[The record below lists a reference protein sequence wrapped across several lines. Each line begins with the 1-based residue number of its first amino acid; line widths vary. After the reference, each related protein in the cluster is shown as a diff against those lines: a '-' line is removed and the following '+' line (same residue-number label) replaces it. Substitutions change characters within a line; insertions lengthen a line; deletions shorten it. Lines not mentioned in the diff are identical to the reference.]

1 MLLKDCSLLLNIL
14 NNIFD
19 CNRLGM
25 KVDLLTQILP
35 LLPSST
41 HKGEFNQQRT
51 VGNQTRKISSAL
63 SHSPQPRVFHQ
74 WRKSRAIV
82 KATLLTVS
90 RWDDACQP
98 CRCYQCFIFRFIIFF
113 FHSDP
118 GGQRV
123 TTEWENSSR
132 EGKTCIKAQRGTSTG
147 DSPKSNRIS
156 SGSNPSGVF
165 LNNHVPVFF
174 FSKKNCGIAR
184 ANAKT
189 CKKC

>member
-1 MLLKDCSLLLNIL
+1 MHPHSFFFLSLFHTFPKMMLLKDCSLLLNIL

-35 LLPSST
+35 LLPFST
-41 HKGEFNQQRT
+41 HKAEFNQQRT
-51 VGNQTRKISSAL
+51 VGNQTTKISSAL

-113 FHSDP
+113 FTQTRAGSVSP
-118 GGQRV
+118 P
-123 TTEWENSSR
+123 S
-132 EGKTCIKAQRGTSTG
+132 GKT
-147 DSPKSNRIS
+147 
-156 SGSNPSGVF
+156 
-165 LNNHVPVFF
+165 LHVREKLV
-174 FSKKNCGIAR
+174 
-184 ANAKT
+184 
-189 CKKC
+189 